1 MKISPR
7 QVKTM
12 DATLNVSTSN
22 MSLVEVSLFVLMVKS
37 SKKRPFCSTGGFLCY
52 PRCSEETLVKGARL
66 AWSQS
71 THVHA
76 GTSSHHYYSGQP
88 IFWSYLLWMSK
99 EEDQMY
105 AARGMHA
112 FNQERVLVSL
122 GGAGGERFLTW
133 WSQGAEDLIFFF
145 FIFFTFGPCSAI
157 ALRHSRQQ
165 SVCNI
170 WDSIPWPTGSGI
182 CGRVQSLQFLSRCC
196 QIIHGPFILCQCI
209 GPISTREGQKG
220 KSLDCTVS
228 LSLNLNFWCT

>member
-1 MKISPR
+1 MTKYSMIGRYSSLCNLWYWLLVQSYVIRRSQSICAHGKI
-7 QVKTM
+7 
-12 DATLNVSTSN
+12 L
-22 MSLVEVSLFVLMVKS
+22 
-37 SKKRPFCSTGGFLCY
+37 KKRPFCSTGGFLCY

-112 FNQERVLVSL
+112 FNQERALVSL

-133 WSQGAEDLIFFF
+133 WSQGAEDLIYFFLF
-145 FIFFTFGPCSAI
+145 FHFWSLLSYSSEAFETAI
-157 ALRHSRQQ
+157 
-165 SVCNI
+165 
-170 WDSIPWPTGSGI
+170 
-182 CGRVQSLQFLSRCC
+182 SL
-196 QIIHGPFILCQCI
+196 
-209 GPISTREGQKG
+209 
-220 KSLDCTVS
+220 
-228 LSLNLNFWCT
+228 